1 LLFRLIGEASDEY
14 LSVALTRLSER
25 FKFSEAL
32 TGVTLIALANGS
44 PDVISSMVAGGD
56 EGGALISIGALYG
69 ASLFVCNLVFSSVVN
84 STPKQTLRIPKK
96 IFVRDVATF
105 FFVTTLLI
113 VLGFLKLKLYYISG
127 IFFSIYFIYVVI
139 VLIMECQE
147 NKEKKLEKSS
157 SIAGSLNLDKTQ
169 KNKTDDHQK

>member
-1 LLFRLIGEASDEY
+1 MLIFRLISETSDEY

-56 EGGALISIGALYG
+56 DDGALISIGALYG

-84 STPKQTLRIPKK
+84 ATPKQLVDIPKK
-96 IFVRDVATF
+96 YFVRDVATF

-113 VLGFLKLKLYYISG
+113 FLGFLELKLYVITI
-127 IFFSIYFIYVVI
+127 IFFSIYLIYVGI
-139 VLIMECQE
+139 VLYMEFQDKQ
-147 NKEKKLEKSS
+147 NDNSSKKISD
-157 SIAGSLNLDKTQ
+157 AGSLS
-169 KNKTDDHQK
+169 